1 MCRHRTLL
9 LPVLLSAVLWLPL
22 TGPQAAAEPTHYDM
36 TLKMSSV
43 LAVEDCE
50 STGNSPGEFRYR
62 LILRQPDAVG
72 NEVMVH
78 DTGYQ
83 QVTASSGDRSGVTM
97 DDIQFRVPNAPGSS
111 FQVEYWIGE
120 RDGSSMDFENH
131 SWATHR
137 IEGRDG

>member
-22 TGPQAAAEPTHYDM
+22 TGCGDDDGPAGPQAAAEPTHYDM

-62 LILRQPDAVG
+62 LILRQPDAQLSAPVLRQPIA
-72 NEVMVH
+72 
-78 DTGYQ
+78 Q
-83 QVTASSGDRSGVTM
+83 Q
-97 DDIQFRVPNAPGSS
+97 
-111 FQVEYWIGE
+111 
-120 RDGSSMDFENH
+120 
-131 SWATHR
+131 
-137 IEGRDG
+137 